1 MGQNIKISIKQ
12 YDREMSAEIPEDSG
26 LKDIMECFVGILR
39 GLTFGDWVIKSIR
52 DWCNDQLPEEEEG
65 DKDEK
70 VTERSSYRL
79 GIDDLR

>member
-1 MGQNIKISIKQ
+1 MGQNLKISIKQ

-26 LKDIMECFVGILR
+26 LSDIMECFVGILR

-52 DWCNDQLPEEEEG
+52 DWCDGQLPEEDEEVP
-65 DKDEK
+65 DEA
-70 VTERSSYRL
+70 VSSDYRL